1 MVTNNKVA
9 FRNVSFRHNSAYVI
23 QKWLRFKR
31 VITVRLAYVFHKY
44 FQMDLK

>member
-31 VITVRLAYVFHKY
+31 AMTVMLAYVSHKY